1 MGHEAA
7 VPPHPGLAVLSVELI
22 EAPLAG
28 HAHAWSPGRR
38 GAASFAVRPP
48 LADRQDPP
56 LSSRA
61 LRRVL
66 ATVIAALAHRIW
78 APVLLVVLA
87 AAALVP
93 DCGAPGLWEP
103 QELAVAD
110 RAAARVDAPEAPA
123 APHERPSRS
132 CKDAP
137 DQDGDGVADLG
148 GARSLTE
155 RATAWG
161 FGTIG
166 GDRGMRLPLELLG
179 LITVLAI
186 AGIAYRLIGARAAL
200 LTGLVCLSFPL
211 LALQSRQ
218 LTSEIGTAAGGALI
232 MYGLAFAA
240 RPAPGRWAILDGAI
254 AAIAAVAG
262 AYVGFAGGGALL
274 GVLVPIGAFALATGG
289 GVAALG
295 AMARL
300 VVYGVRR
307 VSDGRSGRSPARL
320 VLWPL
325 ALLPARQAS
334 SVDDALGMARRR
346 FAFQLVGLAATIT
359 AVVVLGVLASQAYD
373 IREPVPGSRQL
384 AGHSIIPSDCWSTAL
399 GGVWKFDDNL
409 RVLHDAGMAQ
419 IAVGTYPWGI
429 LAPLALGLLLMSG
442 DRGERTTGRLA
453 VAWAAL
459 AWLCTAL
466 FLRKVGFTIYAGF
479 PAMALGIG
487 VWLDGVLRVTAANVT
502 AGEPDA
508 SRGAGARIV
517 ALLFF
522 ALGVLVLAKDFLA
535 FPDELTTLLVD
546 IEINTK
552 EAKVYPKAASIAG
565 LPAKAAV
572 AAMGLVLVVAVIAA
586 LIPVGEA
593 TGEAPLPASWMG
605 RKLRIIVRA
614 IRWLTGSFAR
624 ARGAVALTIIALT
637 AAIGLFWTHGWHRA
651 LSKNLSS
658 KQVFT
663 TYDALRADGDRLG
676 IMGKMGNA
684 PRFYGA
690 GAYDELTSRER
701 VVEFLH
707 DGPGRSFAM
716 VPFADLC
723 GVHRATNGKPYFV
736 LDYSSTRTILL
747 SNKVD
752 GGSDQNPLATRI
764 LREEP
769 TALITGRPPS
779 PIVYDGKIELVGWSL
794 PAKIERG
801 DSFTV
806 RLVFKVRAAISGS
819 WKVFAHFDGRG
830 ARFQGDHDPIDKV
843 CATSWWQPD
852 DYVVD
857 TFTVEAGDRST
868 PQGPHEVRIGF
879 FTGSSPNWRNM
890 KVSTAPAGALDD
902 NDRVKIG
909 SVVVD

>member
-1 MGHEAA
+1 M
-7 VPPHPGLAVLSVELI
+7 
-22 EAPLAG
+22 
-28 HAHAWSPGRR
+28 
-38 GAASFAVRPP
+38 
-48 LADRQDPP
+48 
-56 LSSRA
+56 
-61 LRRVL
+61 RRVL
-66 ATVIAALAHRIW
+66 ATVIHALAHRIW
-78 APVLLVVLA
+78 APVVLVVVA
-87 AAALVP
+87 AFALVP
-93 DCGAPGLWEP
+93 DCGSPGLWEP

-110 RAAARVDAPEAPA
+110 RAAARADKPADATPA
-123 APHERPSRS
+123 AAHERPSRS

-137 DQDGDGVADLG
+137 DADGDGVPDVA
-148 GARSLTE
+148 GARSLTD

-161 FGTIG
+161 FATIG

-186 AGIAYRLIGARAAL
+186 AGVAYRLVGARAGL

-218 LTSEIGTAAGGALI
+218 LTSEIGTAAGGALL
-232 MYGLAFAA
+232 MYGLAFVA
-240 RPAPGRWAILDGAI
+240 RPAPGRWALLDGAV
-254 AAIAAVAG
+254 AAAATAAG
-262 AYVGFAGGGALL
+262 AYIGFLGGGALL
-274 GVLVPIGAFALATGG
+274 GVLVPLAAFALAAGG
-289 GVAALG
+289 GVTALAAL
-295 AMARL
+295 ARL
-300 VVYGVRR
+300 LVYGVRR
-307 VSDGRSGRSPARL
+307 LSDGRGGRSAL
-320 VLWPL
+320 GTVLFPV
-325 ALLPARQAS
+325 ALLPARQAPS
-334 SVDDALGMARRR
+334 AGAALGMSRRQL
-346 FAFQLVGLAATIT
+346 AFQLVALAATVG
-359 AVVVLGVLASQAYD
+359 AVVLLGVLASQAYD

-429 LAPLALGLLLMSG
+429 LAPVALGLLLMSS
-442 DRGERTTGRLA
+442 DPRERTTGRLA

-487 VWLDGVLRVTAANVT
+487 AWLDGVLRVPAAEAT
-502 AGEPDA
+502 SPSTDA
-508 SRGAGARIV
+508 SRGAGARV
-517 ALLFF
+517 LALLFF
-522 ALGVLVLAKDFLA
+522 ALGVIVLAKDFLA

-552 EAKVYPKAASIAG
+552 EAKVYPKAATIAG
-565 LPAKAAV
+565 LPAKAVV
-572 AAMGLVLVVAVIAA
+572 AGLGLVLIAVVIAA
-586 LIPVGEA
+586 LVPVG
-593 TGEAPLPASWMG
+593 APGSAAPAPTHWLTRRWARVAG
-605 RKLRIIVRA
+605 AVR
-614 IRWLTGSFAR
+614 WFTGSFAR
-624 ARGAVALTIIALT
+624 ARGAVALALVALT
-637 AAIGLFWTHGWHRA
+637 AGIGLFWTHGWHRA

-658 KQVFT
+658 KQVFA

-690 GAYDELTSRER
+690 GAYEELASREQ
-701 VVEFLH
+701 VVSFLS
-707 DGPGRSFAM
+707 DGPGRRFAM

-723 GVHRATNGKPYFV
+723 GVHRATNGAPYVV

-764 LREEP
+764 LRAEP
-769 TALITGRPPS
+769 TDLIAGRPS
-779 PIVYDGKIELVGWSL
+779 APIVYDNKIELVGWSL
-794 PAKIERG
+794 PAKVERG
-801 DSFTV
+801 DAFTV
-806 RLVFKVRAAISGS
+806 RLVFKVRAAISGT

-843 CATSWWQPD
+843 CATSWWQPG

-868 PQGPHEVRIGF
+868 PQGPHEVRVGF

-890 KVSTAPAGALDD
+890 PVSTAPPGALDD
-902 NDRVKIG
+902 NNRVKIG
-909 SVVVD
+909 SVTVD